1 MKEQND
7 DNQYEPHIA
16 AFFALVIVGKDD
28 NTEAVQAIKPV
39 SSRCEWITNST
50 TSMTFH
56 SRYLSK
62 V

>member
-39 SSRCEWITNST
+39 SE
-50 TSMTFH
+50 
-56 SRYLSK
+56 
-62 V
+62 